1 MKITAKA
8 RYALRILLDVAVYGG
23 RKPRTIREIARS
35 QGISE
40 KFISRIVVP
49 LRRAGFL
56 RSERGVRGG
65 LRMARFPEQIT
76 VLDVVSAMD
85 GPVSL
90 LECLTHPGCCARQ
103 GHCAAA
109 EVWGQVNDRISD
121 ALRSVRLSDVVSR
134 HRRASLGDPDGPEYS
149 I

>member
-8 RYALRILLDVAVYGG
+8 RYALRILLDVAAYGD
-23 RKPRTIREIARS
+23 RKPRTIREIAAS

-56 RSERGVRGG
+56 HSVRGVQGG
-65 LRMARFPEQIT
+65 LRMALAPERIT
-76 VLDVVSAMD
+76 VLDVVTAMD
-85 GPVSL
+85 GPVSIL
-90 LECLTHPGCCARQ
+90 DCLTHPRRCARQ

-109 EVWGQVNDRISD
+109 EVWGQVNDGIVA
-121 ALRSVRLSDVVSR
+121 ALRAVRLSDVVSR
-134 HRRASLGDPDGPEYS
+134 FRQTALGDPDGPEYS

>member
-8 RYALRILLDVAVYGG
+8 RYALRILLDVAVYGD
-23 RKPRTIREIARS
+23 RKPRTIREIAKS

-56 RSERGVRGG
+56 SSERGVQGG

-76 VLDVVSAMD
+76 VLDVVTAMD
-85 GPVSL
+85 GPVSI
-90 LECLTHPGCCARQ
+90 LECLSRPHRCSRQ
-103 GHCAAA
+103 GHCAA
-109 EVWGQVNDRISD
+109 EDVWRQVNDGISA
-121 ALRSVRLSDVVSR
+121 ALRAVRLSDVVAR
-134 HRRASLGDPDGPEYS
+134 FRLTALGGPNGPEYS